1 MVTAV
6 VKVVVRVMVMVRVTA
21 TVSVSVS
28 VRIMRNA
35 YMDTL
40 HGVDCLYMD

>member
-6 VKVVVRVMVMVRVTA
+6 VKVVVRFMVMVRVTA
-21 TVSVSVS
+21 TVSVS